1 MNMGGL
7 DKKTHLLILIAVAL
21 GLTAFLFF
29 RPKFVV
35 KDSEK
40 SENGKPAQTQNNSK
54 TETDEQEKHNEV
66 HLSVKAKADL
76 DKLASQLK
84 KSPNDSQLFYQI
96 GMLYASESVFDS
108 AGHYFEKIAVK
119 NPSVE
124 TWTNSGDAYFEAM
137 SLALNPKNIE
147 YLVSKT
153 RDCYSNVLKLKEND
167 LHAKTNLA
175 MTYVDSDSPMQA
187 ISMLRSVLDADPNY
201 EPAIMSLGGLSM
213 RSNQYDKAVG
223 RFRHVLK
230 INPTN
235 INAKLGLAYSL
246 IELDQKVEAKKLLET
261 VKNEKIDPI
270 LKDEITNALNK
281 LK

>member
-1 MNMGGL
+1 MGGFN
-7 DKKTHLLILIAVAL
+7 KKTHLIVLIAVVFA
-21 GLTAFLFF
+21 LTAFLFY

-35 KDSEK
+35 KDTEK
-40 SENGKPAQTQNNSK
+40 AQRDKPAQSQEK
-54 TETDEQEKHNEV
+54 TEVGSSKEEKHQDV
-66 HLSVKAKADL
+66 HLSDNAKTDL
-76 DKLASQLK
+76 AKLAEQLK
-84 KSPNDSQLFYQI
+84 GNSKKTDVLYQI
-96 GMLYASESVFDS
+96 GMVYANESVYDS
-108 AGHYFEKIAVK
+108 AGHYFEKIAQI
-119 NPSVE
+119 NPNAES
-124 TWTNSGDAYFEAM
+124 WTNTGDAYFQAM
-137 SLALNPKNIE
+137 SLALNPQNIE
-147 YLVSKT
+147 KLVLKT
-153 RDCYSNVLKLKEND
+153 RTAYNNVLKIKEND

-187 ISMLRSVLDADPNY
+187 IAMLRSVLDADPNY

-230 INPTN
+230 INPNN

-246 IELDQKVEAKKLLET
+246 IELDQKDEAKKLLES